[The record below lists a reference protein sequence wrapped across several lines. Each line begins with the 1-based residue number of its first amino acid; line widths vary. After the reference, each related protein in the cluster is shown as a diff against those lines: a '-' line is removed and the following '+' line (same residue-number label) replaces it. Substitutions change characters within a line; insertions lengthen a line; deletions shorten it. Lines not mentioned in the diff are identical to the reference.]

1 MENVRQMEVN
11 QVEEAEL
18 DGVGQGPVPCRT
30 DGDPSLG
37 NDGDHSLGDVG
48 KGLVPFRTVV
58 ADHGTSGASPDST
71 LPSAEGEG
79 RDEGE
84 AQLRA
89 EMAEMERRMVEA
101 YRRALLAE
109 NAGRVVP
116 ELVAGATAE
125 ELDASVEAATAAYAA
140 VREATLAQV
149 AASARVSATN
159 GARADGASDVEAM
172 SALEKIAHGLRRE

>member
-1 MENVRQMEVN
+1 MED
-11 QVEEAEL
+11 AEGI
-18 DGVGQGPVPCRT
+18 GVAT
-30 DGDPSLG
+30 
-37 NDGDHSLGDVG
+37 
-48 KGLVPFRTVV
+48 GLVP
-58 ADHGTSGASPDST
+58 DESPGTDDGALGIKPDA
-71 LPSAEGEG
+71 PDGI
-79 RDEGE
+79 DEGGPSE
-84 AQLRA
+84 LEQLRS
-89 EMAEMERRMVEA
+89 ELEA
-101 YRRALLAE
+101 ARAGRLEAHRRALLAE

-116 ELVAGATAE
+116 ELVAGTTAE

>member
-1 MENVRQMEVN
+1 MED
-11 QVEEAEL
+11 AEGI
-18 DGVGQGPVPCRT
+18 GVAT
-30 DGDPSLG
+30 
-37 NDGDHSLGDVG
+37 
-48 KGLVPFRTVV
+48 GLVPNESP
-58 ADHGTSGASPDST
+58 GTDDGALEIKLDAPDGT
-71 LPSAEGEG
+71 DQGGPSELE
-79 RDEGE
+79 
-84 AQLRA
+84 QLRSELEVA
-89 EMAEMERRMVEA
+89 RLGRLEA

-116 ELVAGATAE
+116 ALVAGATAE

-140 VREATLAQV
+140 VREATLVQV